1 MTDSGESVVQA
12 FIRAI
17 NRQDVEA
24 LDGLMT
30 EEHRFVDSLGGVTE
44 GREKMRAAWAGYF
57 RMVPDYT
64 IAVEETY
71 CDIGNAGPSTP
82 HPSDEDLSPGT
93 PVPSAAADSAQDDNI
108 FLRSTHDD
116 SLFLSSAQG
125 VVVILGVAQGTYSV
139 DGELKP
145 ENRWKTPAALR
156 AFIEDGKVAEWR
168 VYADNEPI
176 RQRMRESRGDT
187 V

>member
-1 MTDSGESVVQA
+1 MTDSAESVAQA
-12 FIRAI
+12 FVRAI

-24 LDGLMT
+24 LAGLMT
-30 EEHRFVDSLGGVTE
+30 EGHRFIDSLGNVVE

-71 CDIGNAGPSTP
+71 CDEKSRNAGPSTP

-93 PVPSAAADSAQDDNI
+93 PVPSAAADSAQDDSIIMN
-108 FLRSTHDD
+108 
-116 SLFLSSAQG
+116 SAQG
-125 VVVILGVAQGTYSV
+125 VVVMLGMVQGTYSP
-139 DGELKP
+139 DGQLRA
-145 ENRWKTPAALR
+145 ENLWKTPAALR

-176 RQRMRESRGDT
+176 RQRMRENR
-187 V
+187 